1 MYASSK
7 DTLFQTVPIYYLLMI
22 SFFRWPVVKLAMH
35 SMPEALLTSSQAKEI
50 LAKIDDESS
59 KAEFIGNMIVW
70 NLSFT
75 WLNAAKWLAYIRLT
89 LHACLT
95 QSDHQEKIVDKANFV
110 PEIDKLPK
118 DIAKKLKIDLKEILA
133 FNSNNASGRYSFDL
147 ERFADQMILKKLM
160 LYLLLRTA
168 CYLW

>member
-1 MYASSK
+1 
-7 DTLFQTVPIYYLLMI
+7 MI
-22 SFFRWPVVKLAMH
+22 GIHKIN
-35 SMPEALLTSSQAKEI
+35 TS
-50 LAKIDDESS
+50 
-59 KAEFIGNMIVW
+59 
-70 NLSFT
+70 
-75 WLNAAKWLAYIRLT
+75 
-89 LHACLT
+89 CLT

-160 LYLLLRTA
+160 VYLLIRTA
-168 CYLW
+168 CYL